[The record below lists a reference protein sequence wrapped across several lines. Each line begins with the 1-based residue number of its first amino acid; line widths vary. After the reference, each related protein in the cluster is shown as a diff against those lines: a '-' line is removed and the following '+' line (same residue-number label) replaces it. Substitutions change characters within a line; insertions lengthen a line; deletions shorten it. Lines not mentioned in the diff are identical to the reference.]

1 MHARAHHMCRL
12 KGVLEA
18 SSDGD
23 NMADGASAGHTCAA
37 HLLSKTTTL
46 ATVNL
51 ATVTKAVL
59 RTHYAANLITL
70 AALNKVRRAP
80 RGREQ
85 AGDEPRR
92 RHSRRD
98 PPRRAACVAAQ
109 PQTDAQAQH
118 SFVRKCTAPRRR
130 KYQHPTS
137 GVCPQAEQ
145 LQPAA
150 HTVAACSTHTVAGS
164 TTPWT
169 RCSSRWHVA
178 SWAAA
183 TATASGRAARAYL
196 GLGHTVPSQGVWA
209 IGIRLAFWAAATRR
223 GSKRCG
229 RIHMSIS

>member
-130 KYQHPTS
+130 KYQHPNHLR
-137 GVCPQAEQ
+137 CM
-145 LQPAA
+145 PAGRA
-150 HTVAACSTHTVAGS
+150 VAACSTYGCSLQHTYGCRQHNAVDAVLFEVA
-164 TTPWT
+164 
-169 RCSSRWHVA
+169 RRLL
-178 SWAAA
+178 
-183 TATASGRAARAYL
+183 GRRY
-196 GLGHTVPSQGVWA
+196 GD
-209 IGIRLAFWAAATRR
+209 
-223 GSKRCG
+223 SKR
-229 RIHMSIS
+229 